1 MAEGLW
7 KSACLFL
14 ICVVVLILWAMC
26 PSMAYG
32 EVEGPSN
39 EGPPVEKSGWSTY
52 IQGGALHQFDADMD
66 DGSQFSVNR
75 LFVQGGLT
83 YSVDPL
89 KSVSLSLGYGLD
101 SYDFSGNGGFASLD
115 PWHNVHSMRLS
126 APVRW
131 GLNRQWTLFFVPTVR
146 TASESGASFSDSV
159 FGGGFAGFT
168 YRVNDRLT
176 IGPGI
181 GALRQIED
189 SSVFPVLLIKW
200 KITDELTLQTGRGLA
215 ATQGPG
221 LMLTWSPNQN
231 WSLGVSGRYEKL
243 RFRLN
248 DDGPA
253 PQGIGDDRSFPLLG
267 GITYSF
273 SRDAQLT
280 ILGGVELGGK
290 LRLENENGQLITE
303 EDHDP
308 VPVLGVSFRF
318 GF

>member
-1 MAEGLW
+1 MAEGIW
-7 KSACLFL
+7 KSAFLFL
-14 ICVVVLILWAMC
+14 ACVLILTPWAMC
-26 PSMAYG
+26 PSRAYC
-32 EVEGPSN
+32 EMEEPSD
-39 EGPPVEKSGWSTY
+39 EGPPVVKSGWSTY
-52 IQGGALHQFDADMD
+52 LQGGALHQFDADMD
-66 DGSQFSVNR
+66 DGSQFNVNR

-83 YSVDPL
+83 YAVDHL

-101 SYDFSGNGGFASLD
+101 SYDFSGNGGFALLD

-168 YRVNDRLT
+168 YRINDRLT

-189 SSVFPVLLIKW
+189 SSVFPVLLIDW

-221 LMLTWSPNQN
+221 LMLTWAPNQN
-231 WSLGVSGRYEKL
+231 WSFGISGRYEKL

-253 PQGIGDDRSFPLLG
+253 PKGIGDDRSFPLLG

-273 SRDAQLT
+273 SRDAQVS

-318 GF
+318 RF